1 MLIEL
6 NEKEYEVIKKVLSTI
21 NESKVN
27 EAEEGEVTIE
37 KIVKDLASCTG
48 NAPED
53 ADIEDLGGGEY
64 LITFGSE
71 DYEVFEDYDDAE
83 ARAVDIEKGL
93 LEDMGFD
100 SGVRLSY
107 IGKDW
112 SDYISD
118 DMLEDLKEKGYYDE
132 IDFDDVKSV
141 RKYFSA
147 DDIDWKSIAEDVVNA
162 DGVAQTLATYDG
174 EEIELLD
181 GKAYAYR
188 AY

>member
-6 NEKEYEVIKKVLSTI
+6 NEKEYDVVKKVLSTI

-37 KIVKDLASCTG
+37 KIVEDLASRTG
-48 NAPED
+48 NDPED
-53 ADIEDLGGGEY
+53 ADVDERGGEY
-64 LITFGSE
+64 LITFGRE
-71 DYEVFEDYDDAE
+71 EYEVFEDYDDAE
-83 ARAVDIEKGL
+83 ARAVDMEKDL
-93 LEDMGFD
+93 LEDMGFE

-112 SDYISD
+112 SDYISN
-118 DMLEDLKEKGYYDE
+118 DMLEDLKEEGYYDE

-141 RKYFSA
+141 REYFSA
-147 DDIDWKSIAEDVVNA
+147 DDIDWKSMAEDVVNA
-162 DGVAQTLATYDG
+162 DGVAHTLASYDG

-188 AY
+188 VN